1 MFLFSQLNFDCNLT
15 TQMFSPTHR
24 NELLKELINL
34 YRESDN
40 QSPDFVQMV
49 QCLIFL
55 DDPNT
60 VAGILETL
68 SQGSEDDVLMAYQIA
83 FDLYESATQQFLNNV
98 LQALKR
104 TAPIPDAVKVE
115 GKPLPPP
122 GKSLFPIPHVHLHC
136 YC

>member
-1 MFLFSQLNFDCNLT
+1 MNWFFYHH
-15 TQMFSPTHR
+15 PR

-60 VAGILETL
+60 VAGILESL
-68 SQGSEDDVLMAYQIA
+68 SQGSEDNVLMAYQIA

-98 LQALKR
+98 LQALKK
-104 TAPIPDAVKVE
+104 TAPIPEAVQIE
-115 GKPLPPP
+115 GMSS
-122 GKSLFPIPHVHLHC
+122 GKSRYIF
-136 YC
+136 